1 MRRQPGGNASLTLF
15 PCPSAGLS
23 SDSSPCCS
31 MLSHER
37 RRPPKYAPEFAPEP
51 VVGLEADVAARP
63 GPAAAAVE
71 EARRPHGGRPRNA
84 DRRPVA
90 ARGRRAAR
98 SYACTRPARW
108 RRLRPPSRRNG
119 STSRDQSTSSTSR
132 RRCCADRRSSIRLD
146 GAPRAMG
153 ARTCWPTASPAAD
166 ASLRLRLTRRT
177 GGAAP
182 PPPLFAVIASQAADA
197 GLSVGR
203 AGLAYLMPTRFGRFE
218 IADVALTD
226 GVGVPRS
233 LPWLSPRARSAGV
246 HDVGIGLRRARPADD
261 ARGTGLPG
269 RSARPRVGRRRPG
282 DDRLLRRQ
290 RATPQPGL
298 RRRRSGAG
306 RDACRL
312 AGRQTCHTPEDFAAS
327 LRICCGVS
335 RTLN

>member
-37 RRPPKYAPEFAPEP
+37 RRPPKYAPEYAPQP

-63 GPAAAAVE
+63 GPAAADVV
-71 EARRPHGGRPRNA
+71 EARRPHGGCPRNA
-84 DRRPVA
+84 GRRPAAARDRGPRGRAPARGRHGGAGRAGGFCGMDRRPATNPHLRPRGA
-90 ARGRRAAR
+90 AAARIGARLYGPTAHRGRRAR
-98 SYACTRPARW
+98 
-108 RRLRPPSRRNG
+108 
-119 STSRDQSTSSTSR
+119 
-132 RRCCADRRSSIRLD
+132 
-146 GAPRAMG
+146 
-153 ARTCWPTASPAAD
+153 
-166 ASLRLRLTRRT
+166 
-177 GGAAP
+177 
-182 PPPLFAVIASQAADA
+182 
-197 GLSVGR
+197 GR
-203 AGLAYLMPTRFGRFE
+203 AGLRHPRPRRVVAAPADPPDRRRRAAAAAVRRDRLAGCRRGIFGRARRSRLSH
-218 IADVALTD
+218 ADALRPLRD
-226 GVGVPRS
+226 RRRRADRRGGVPRS
-233 LPWLSPRARSAGV
+233 LPWLSPRDGSAGV
-246 HDVGIGLRRARPADD
+246 HDVGIGLRRAGPADD
-261 ARGTGLPG
+261 ARGSGLPS

-290 RATPQPGL
+290 RAAPQPGL